1 LLFTDGI
8 AAQPD
13 VLARSAKSIRDALHD
28 LPLPGLRD
36 VIALVGIRAP
46 DIAMAL
52 RSPAGG

>member
-1 LLFTDGI
+1 MLFTDGI

-13 VLARSAKSIRDALHD
+13 VLARSAKSLGDALRD
-28 LPLPGLRD
+28 LPLPAPRD